1 MSDRP
6 ESLGVWLDQE
16 LVGTVYDAAPLAFEY
31 SEAWL
36 SSPGRNPI
44 GRIPKQPGRRD
55 GPYVAALFENL
66 LPEGDLRAHLGRKY
80 HASTVFS
87 LLLAL
92 GGDSIGAFVLL
103 PGNQT
108 PGPAAYV
115 RTAWD
120 RIARDLA
127 KTGMSAADI
136 HTKDA
141 RISLSGAQDKTT
153 LAVDVNGDPWLPRGY
168 SPSTHILKPDVHR
181 VRGVYAS
188 AVNETIVMRAALHAD
203 MEVASVAYEPHTNS
217 CLIRRFDRVG
227 VYPESICRLVQYDM
241 CQLAGVASSG
251 KYEAEGGPG
260 LERCAEIIREEST
273 QPAVDLRRLIDWVFF
288 NLYVGNNDSHAKN
301 LSLYASPG
309 QGTRL
314 APFYDLVATRVY
326 PSLSAKFAF
335 AIGGEYV
342 AGNVSRSH
350 IEAMAREL
358 GMGKNYVLDRA
369 EAMARLVPTACEK
382 AFEEFEGNQG
392 RKLTEQQRQL
402 VASLRKLVAA
412 TVKRLHKSFFGSAP
426 AAKLA
431 AEPAEE
437 SPTRRRMSKP

>member
-6 ESLGVWLDQE
+6 ESLGVWLDDE
-16 LVGTVYDAAPLAFEY
+16 LAGTVYDSAPVAFEY

-44 GRIPKQPGRRD
+44 GRIPKRPGRQE
-55 GPYVAALFENL
+55 GPYVAAFFDNL
-66 LPEGDLRAHLGRKY
+66 LPEGDLRSHLARKY

-87 LLLAL
+87 LLVAL

-103 PGNQT
+103 PDRQA
-108 PGPAAYV
+108 PEPAAYV
-115 RTAWD
+115 RTTWD

-127 KTGMSAADI
+127 KTGMTAADI

-153 LAVDVNGDPWLPRGY
+153 LVVDANGDPWLPRGY
-168 SPSTHILKPDVHR
+168 SPSTHILKPDVQR

-188 AVNETIVMRAALHAD
+188 AVNETIVMRAALYAG
-203 MEVASVAYEPHTNS
+203 MEVASVAYEPRAKS
-217 CLIRRFDRVG
+217 SLIRRFDRVG
-227 VYPESICRLVQYDM
+227 VYPEPIRRLVQYDM

-260 LERCAEIIREEST
+260 LGRCAEIIREESA

-301 LSLYASPG
+301 LSLCVSAG

-326 PSLSAKFAF
+326 PTLSAKFAF

-369 EAMARLVPTACEK
+369 EAMAVLVPASCER
-382 AFEEFEGNQG
+382 AIEEFESNQG
-392 RKLTEQQRQL
+392 RRLTEQQRQL
-402 VASLRKLVAA
+402 ASSLRKLVTS
-412 TVKRLHKSFFGSAP
+412 TVKRLRKSFFGRSD
-426 AAKLA
+426 
-431 AEPAEE
+431 
-437 SPTRRRMSKP
+437 R

>member
-6 ESLGVWLDQE
+6 ESLGVWLNDDF
-16 LVGTVYDAAPLAFEY
+16 VGTIYDATPLAFEY

-36 SSPGRNPI
+36 SSSGRNPI
-44 GRIPKQPGRRD
+44 GRIPKQPGRQE
-55 GPYVAALFENL
+55 GPYVAAFFDNL
-66 LPEGDLRAHLGRKY
+66 LPEGDLRARLGQKY

-103 PGNQT
+103 PGKQT
-108 PGPAAYV
+108 PEPAAYV
-115 RTAWD
+115 RTSWD

-136 HTKDA
+136 QTKDA

-153 LAVDVNGDPWLPRGY
+153 LVVDVNGDPWLPRGY
-168 SPSTHILKPDVHR
+168 SPSTHILKPDIQR

-188 AVNETIVMRAALHAD
+188 AVNESIVMRAALYAD
-203 MEVASVAYEPHTNS
+203 MEVASVAYEHHTKS

-227 VYPESICRLVQYDM
+227 VYPESIRRLVQYDM

-251 KYEAEGGPG
+251 KYEAEGGPS
-260 LERCAEIIREEST
+260 LRRCAEIIREEST

-288 NLYVGNNDSHAKN
+288 NLYAGNNDSHAKN
-301 LSLYASPG
+301 LSLYTSPG

-314 APFYDLVATRVY
+314 TPFYDLVATRVY
-326 PSLSAKFAF
+326 PSLSARFAF

-342 AGNVSRSH
+342 SGNISRSH

-358 GMGKNYVLDRA
+358 GMGTNYVLDRA
-369 EAMARLVPTACEK
+369 EATAMLVPPACER
-382 AFEEFEGNQG
+382 AIEEFESKQG

-402 VASLRKLVAA
+402 VSNLRKFVASN
-412 TVKRLHKSFFGSAP
+412 VKRLHKSFSGSAP

-431 AEPAEE
+431 AEPANE
-437 SPTRRRMSKP
+437 SSTRRRMSKP